1 MDAKAMFSFSYGL
14 YVVSANDGE
23 NVGACLINTALQVT
37 GDPLQVAVTL
47 NKQNHTTQVVK
58 AAEHFT
64 LTVVSKTADMPFI
77 GRFGFKS
84 SADVDK
90 FEGITTKTSL
100 LFDPYT
106 PEHACAM
113 VCCAVVN
120 TIDLGTHVMFIGE
133 VCDAER
139 VSDEEP
145 MTYAYY
151 HSVLKG
157 NTPPKASSYI
167 EGEDPTKPV
176 VPVSAPKHHFRCN
189 ICGYVYETTDE
200 ELPADFR
207 CPVCG
212 VGPENFTK
220 ID

>member
-1 MDAKAMFSFSYGL
+1 MDAKALFSFSYGL

-37 GDPLQVAVTL
+37 SSPLQVAITL
-47 NKQNHTTQVVK
+47 NKENHTTKVVE

-77 GRFGFKS
+77 GR
-84 SADVDK
+84 
-90 FEGITTKTSL
+90 IPTKTSL

-106 PEHACAM
+106 TEHACAM
-113 VCCAVVN
+113 VCCAVVK
-120 TIDLGTHVMFIGE
+120 TVDLGTHVMFVGE
-133 VCDAER
+133 VSDAER

-157 NTPPKASSYI
+157 KTPPKASSYI

-207 CPVCG
+207 CPICG
-212 VGPENFTK
+212 VGSENFTK